1 MTDKPQAIA
10 ALNSKFEICGNL
22 DTPGLAVNY
31 KPYINYSQRETT
43 CDQTRLETFL
53 DTLDLAG
60 KRILHIGIGN
70 SSFAER
76 FNNHDALIEGITIS
90 EEEYVH
96 ALSLGL
102 DNYKV
107 HTANKYSREFLLK
120 FKQHQFDIIVD
131 NNLASFACCKYH
143 LYSMFDNYLWC
154 LKPAGRILT
163 DQRGMDWA
171 LLDPSLI
178 LDFAGLT
185 ELVANLPLKAIKMT
199 PTVYALDSR
208 IMVNRDQ
215 ECQTDKIKLRVHALR
230 RDKKQLYVESFEPE
244 LDKA

>member
-1 MTDKPQAIA
+1 MSGEFQTMAT
-10 ALNSKFEICGNL
+10 LNSAFEICGNL
-22 DTPGLAVNY
+22 ASPGLAVNY
-31 KPYINYSQRETT
+31 NPYVDFSQRETT
-43 CDQTRLETFL
+43 CDQTRIESYL
-53 DTLDLAG
+53 DTLDLKG

-70 SSFAER
+70 SSLAER
-76 FNNHDALIEGITIS
+76 FNNRDTLIEGVTVS
-90 EEEYVH
+90 EKEHSH

-102 DNYKV
+102 TNYKV
-107 HTANKYSREFLLK
+107 HLVNKYSHGFLLA
-120 FKQHQFDIIVD
+120 FKQNQFDIIVD

-154 LKPAGRILT
+154 LKLAGRILT

-199 PTVYALDSR
+199 PTVYALESR

-215 ECQTDKIKLRVHALR
+215 DGQTNKIKLRVHALR
-230 RDKKQLYVESFEPE
+230 RDKEQLYVESFEPE
-244 LDKA
+244 LDKT